1 MTRIAHLSDTHLNG
15 SADHNRRLRRALGQ
29 AALVDP
35 DYLLITGD
43 LTSSGKMAEFQEL
56 ADCLTGWSA
65 NRVTLVAGNH
75 DGEPANWLAAL
86 QQTGLSRFAGSSTP
100 GAAVDRGDSAIVPV
114 SSQARSRALLFRA
127 QGSASAA
134 HLERARQ
141 LAELNS
147 GHAVIIAMH
156 HGPQWHPLQP
166 FDGLSNRAS
175 VLQLL
180 RDHPNLW
187 ICCGHDHR
195 ALDLGQVFTAA
206 SAAEHPDP
214 VRIYEVVGPRL
225 VPTYRSA
232 LSGTSWGWLHG
243 LIR

>member
-1 MTRIAHLSDTHLNG
+1 MTRIAHLSDTHLDG
-15 SADHNRRLRRALGQ
+15 SPNHNQRLRRALEH
-29 AALVDP
+29 ASLAHP

-56 ADCLTGWSA
+56 SDCLVGWHES
-65 NRVTLVAGNH
+65 RVTLIAGNH
-75 DGEPANWLAAL
+75 DGEPQNWLRAL
-86 QQTGLSRFAGSSTP
+86 RQTGLSRFAASSTP
-100 GAAVDRGDSAIVPV
+100 GSSIDLGDSVIAPV
-114 SSQARSRALLFRA
+114 SSQASSRALLFRA
-127 QGSASAA
+127 QGAA
-134 HLERARQ
+134 NTAQLAQARQ
-141 LAELNS
+141 LAQAYPAR
-147 GHAVIIAMH
+147 AVIIAMH

-180 RDHPNLW
+180 RENPNLW

-232 LSGTSWGWLHG
+232 LSGSCWGWLTG
-243 LIR
+243 